1 MRRWW
6 DEGGTRRVFQV
17 LAVVATLAVAAACI
31 SAMTAAPSQA
41 PGPSAQAGTPPTTA
55 AQPPVSVPVASAT
68 APLGV
73 YGGPGGTDT
82 ARSFARSA
90 GVQVPYALDYF
101 DDATWQTMTDPVWVL
116 TQWSHTG
123 DKMIWGVPMLPVSGA
138 SLAEGASGAY
148 DQKFVNLARLLVIS
162 GQGSATLVL
171 GFDPDQPS
179 NPWSVSNSAD
189 AASYVAYWQ
198 HIVTAMRQV
207 PGAGFSF
214 AWDLAGNGTVSP
226 TALYPGDLYVDS
238 VATGAVDDLSLP
250 ADVSSRWSAVAWAP
264 TGPQWFAA
272 FAAAH
277 HKPLS
282 IFSLLMEPTSV
293 PGGGGDDPAFV
304 SAFLQWAT
312 TNHVA
317 TIVVWDYGP
326 GAMNGGDYPGAMNAL
341 ARAAAPAGG
350 GGSGG

>member
-55 AQPPVSVPVASAT
+55 AQPPVSVPAASAT

-138 SLAEGASGAY
+138 TLAEGA
-148 DQKFVNLARLLVIS
+148 
-162 GQGSATLVL
+162 
-171 GFDPDQPS
+171 
-179 NPWSVSNSAD
+179 
-189 AASYVAYWQ
+189 
-198 HIVTAMRQV
+198 
-207 PGAGFSF
+207 
-214 AWDLAGNGTVSP
+214 
-226 TALYPGDLYVDS
+226 
-238 VATGAVDDLSLP
+238 TGAVRPEVREPGPAPGHQRAGLGHLGARVRPGPALEPVVGLEQRPMPPRTWPTGSTSSRPCARCPGPGSPSPGTWPGTGPSHRPPSTRGTSTSTRWRPAPSTPGPSP
-250 ADVSSRWSAVAWAP
+250 ADAGSRWSAVAWAP
-264 TGPQWFAA
+264 TGPQWFAS
-272 FAAAH
+272 FAASH
-277 HKPLS
+277 HKPLVD
-282 IFSLLMEPTSV
+282 LQPHHGAASV

-304 SAFLQWAT
+304 SAFLRGRRRTTWPPSWSGTTARAPWPGAT
-312 TNHVA
+312 TP
-317 TIVVWDYGP
+317 T
-326 GAMNGGDYPGAMNAL
+326 
-341 ARAAAPAGG
+341 R
-350 GGSGG
+350 